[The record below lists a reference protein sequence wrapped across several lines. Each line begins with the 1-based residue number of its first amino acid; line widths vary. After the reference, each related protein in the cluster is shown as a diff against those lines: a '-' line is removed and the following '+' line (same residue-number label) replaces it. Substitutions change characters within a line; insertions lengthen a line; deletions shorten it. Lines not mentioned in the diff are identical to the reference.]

1 MNEFDEYDAKN
12 PISKCSWGQ
21 NLKLL
26 QKLQNFKILKC
37 SFLAVLVQ
45 RTLGIPNFFVYP
57 CRGDDLEQIHV

>member
-1 MNEFDEYDAKN
+1 MKDLNEYTAKN

-37 SFLAVLVQ
+37 SFLAVLVP
-45 RTLGIPNFFVYP
+45 RTLGERNFFVYP

>member
-1 MNEFDEYDAKN
+1 MNELDEYDAKY

-37 SFLAVLVQ
+37 SFLAVLVP
-45 RTLGIPNFFVYP
+45 RTLGIPKFFVYP
-57 CRGDDLEQIHV
+57 CRGDDSEQIHV